1 MVEALG
7 WQVDPQDRGEAFM
20 ARDIDQSRKVP
31 ASSVGAAE
39 VPIPPVL
46 AEHVCFLLGTVSTR
60 AIDLFGHELAGAK
73 LSVRAAGMLLLLDA
87 QGPTSQHMI
96 GQQMRLER
104 STMSL
109 AADELERNRL
119 VRRRRVPTDRRLN
132 ELELTAR
139 GRRAV
144 DDVKIATA
152 HTSASLLAPLTG
164 DERQQLVALL
174 QRIL

>member
-1 MVEALG
+1 
-7 WQVDPQDRGEAFM
+7 M
-20 ARDIDQSRKVP
+20 ARNIEQSGATP
-31 ASSVGAAE
+31 ASTGGTAAA
-39 VPIPPVL
+39 VPIPAVL
-46 AEHVCFLLGTVSTR
+46 ADHVCFLLGTVSAR
-60 AIDLFGHELAGAK
+60 AIELFGQELAGAK

-119 VRRRRVPTDRRLN
+119 VRRRRAPADRRLN

-144 DDVKIATA
+144 DEIKIATD
-152 HTSASLLAPLTG
+152 HTTDTLLAALTH
-164 DERQQLVALL
+164 DEQQQLLALL